1 MADVK
6 LGRVRLR
13 HLQAFLAV
21 ARLGN
26 LRAAATSLAISQPA
40 VTKTINELEDILAVR
55 LFERG
60 RRGAQPTPEAL
71 RFMPHASAS
80 LDEFA
85 LGVASVSGG
94 SSAPPIRLG
103 VLPTVAPWF
112 VPQALI
118 ALRHQA
124 PTVQLQIE
132 SASNRELLK
141 RLQQRG
147 LDVAVGRLSE
157 PGEMTGLTFEH
168 LFAEALALVVRP
180 GHPLLDPEVTPWS
193 TSLLERFDLIL
204 PTAGTIIAH
213 SAETLLRSRGLAP
226 VRAWVETLSVSLG
239 RALVQGTDAVWC
251 VPRTAV
257 EPDLASGLLAALDW
271 STQGSQEPI
280 GLLLPND
287 SHPGAAL
294 QALVESIRTQA
305 SGPEGA

>member
-6 LGRVRLR
+6 LGRIRLR

-40 VTKTINELEDILAVR
+40 VTKTINELEEILAVR

-60 RRGAQPTPEAL
+60 RRGAHPTPEAM

-80 LDEFA
+80 LNELS
-85 LGVASVSGG
+85 LGMASVSGAA
-94 SSAPPIRLG
+94 SAPPIRLG
-103 VLPTVAPWF
+103 MLPTVAPWF

-118 ALRHQA
+118 ALRAQA
-124 PTVQLQIE
+124 PNIRLQVE
-132 SASNRELLK
+132 SASNRELLQ
-141 RLQQRG
+141 RLQQRR
-147 LDVAVGRLSE
+147 LDVVVGRLSE

-168 LFAEALALVVRP
+168 LFAEGLALVVRP
-180 GHPLLDPEVTPWS
+180 GHALLGAAVPEWS
-193 TSLLERFDLIL
+193 ASKLEQFDLIL

-213 SAETLLRSRGLAP
+213 SADTLLRSHGLAQ

-257 EPDLASGLLAALDW
+257 EPDLTSGTLCALGW

-287 SHPGAAL
+287 SPMATTLQSFVSMVRGAARSKTN
-294 QALVESIRTQA
+294 A
-305 SGPEGA
+305 